1 MAHRVEPQGALRREL
16 SVWEAI
22 GLSLA
27 LMAPS
32 MAANINPQATAGT
45 VGRAVPLAFL
55 LATLGVLLI
64 AYTFVRLCQR
74 FHHAGS
80 VRPRVSPSRPAR
92 IRPPSARCGLL
103 LASQVFSSAFGLAS
117 SRPRNGDAIRSA
129 ASRLSKPQETVEAA
143 QALGCNRA

>member
-1 MAHRVEPQGALRREL
+1 MPSSAPGTLHREL

-80 VRPRVSPSRPAR
+80 VYGFVGATLSFVNYADELPYFAQEVLPRLEAK
-92 IRPPSARCGLL
+92 GLRVPT
-103 LASQVFSSAFGLAS
+103 A
-117 SRPRNGDAIRSA
+117 
-129 ASRLSKPQETVEAA
+129 
-143 QALGCNRA
+143 